1 MGPAILW
8 VCTQEVLISPMTS
21 TFVDTVLQD
30 TVSGL
35 VKWRPDKIRKVDV
48 HWLGPKDCSEH
59 LAN

>member
-1 MGPAILW
+1 
-8 VCTQEVLISPMTS
+8 MTS